1 MPGNMY
7 AGHLCTRGG
16 SVHPKITHEL
26 LIDLHAYRQ
35 AQMIDL
41 AAPGS
46 CTGNEPDPR
55 PAPRRHRLTAA
66 VAVHRR
72 QPFIGSTLLPM
83 QTAVGAHA

>member
-1 MPGNMY
+1 VHP
-7 AGHLCTRGG
+7 CGG
-16 SVHPKITHEL
+16 SGHPKITHEL

-55 PAPRRHRLTAA
+55 PSRYGLIPRTASA
-66 VAVHRR
+66 SNRSASAAGIPVVLRR
-72 QPFIGSTLLPM
+72 EDDAGDQR
-83 QTAVGAHA
+83 Q